1 MLSDWKTQCRSR
13 CCERKLELTNIMT
26 QLPLLNKFKLL
37 EILGVQAAYRTDH
50 STTNTNEL
58 QGEKWD

>member
-1 MLSDWKTQCRSR
+1 VT
-13 CCERKLELTNIMT
+13 CERKLELSNIMT